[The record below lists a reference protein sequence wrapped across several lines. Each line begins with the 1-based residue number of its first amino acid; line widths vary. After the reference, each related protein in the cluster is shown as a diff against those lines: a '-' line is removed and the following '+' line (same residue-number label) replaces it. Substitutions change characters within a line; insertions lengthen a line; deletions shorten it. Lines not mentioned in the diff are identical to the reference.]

1 MMEKIGPPLH
11 RTSVELVTD
20 TLIRIATRA
29 DCSSLLIEEA
39 KSLMLSWIKQ
49 DGHMDFYV
57 VRTARA

>member
-1 MMEKIGPPLH
+1 
-11 RTSVELVTD
+11 
-20 TLIRIATRA
+20 
-29 DCSSLLIEEA
+29 LIEEA